1 MKHLLA
7 VPILFALAGAA
18 EVVVGSQGMPSSDP
32 WCGS

>member
-1 MKHLLA
+1 MKHLFT

-18 EVVVGSQGMPSSDP
+18 DVVVGSQGMPSSDP